1 MEEYERVS
9 QQFVDHADR
18 RCCTAIAYCLVT
30 GASRDGA
37 NKALKRKRNKPVTGL
52 TLNKAIE
59 AAGYTLMEVE
69 VKGFVENLPKKGLDD
84 GTYLVYSSGH
94 VSVIK
99 DGLVLDWTATPE
111 SRSKRT
117 RVCFQVIK
125 TGEQL

>member
-1 MEEYERVS
+1 MEEYHNILQKFR
-9 QQFVDHADR
+9 ALNDR
-18 RCCTAIAYCLVT
+18 NCCTAIAYCLVT
-30 GASRDGA
+30 GESPVLA
-37 NKALKRKRNKPVTGL
+37 NKKLGRKRNKPITGL
-52 TLNKAIE
+52 ALNNAIE

-99 DGLVLDWTATPE
+99 DGRVLDWTATPE
-111 SRSKRT
+111 SKSKRT